1 MAAIKTS
8 PPVIVLGMTLAGIQL
23 QDWLIMAT
31 IIYTV
36 IQIIIA
42 LPELKSLFNEWRDKC
57 LPKFFYLYVCCVCV
71 IPVLFVV
78 GYLLKGVIMANPVGR
93 PRTKLNDFT

>member
-1 MAAIKTS
+1 MAEASQHIENGLSMAAIKTS
-8 PPVIVLGMTLAGIQL
+8 PPVIVTGMTLMGIQL

-42 LPELKSLFNEWRDKC
+42 LPKLKQSFNEWRDK
-57 LPKFFYLYVCCVCV
+57 
-71 IPVLFVV
+71 
-78 GYLLKGVIMANPVGR
+78 
-93 PRTKLNDFT
+93 